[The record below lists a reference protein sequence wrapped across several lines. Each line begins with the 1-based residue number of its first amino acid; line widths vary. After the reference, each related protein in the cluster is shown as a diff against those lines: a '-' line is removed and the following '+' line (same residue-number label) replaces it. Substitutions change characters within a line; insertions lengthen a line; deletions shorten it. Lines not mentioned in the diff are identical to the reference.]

1 MSALTGEPLFEL
13 WCWCHIHSTLA
24 MTVKE
29 GGVGTVAQQQGTHL
43 HPVLRGGLMERRELP
58 EVHGI
63 HTGTMLQGETCCLV
77 GYLNFVFNIIIQLKP
92 SVLRKLLKMILALVS
107 KPWIILP
114 KPSLNMRE
122 SIMMMTYFEQKL
134 CDLKVAIGTSIM
146 KRNKAAAESG
156 IRIKKP
162 IQVHVFVMTAC
173 LTLCPWRERQP
184 RVGGGAEQCG
194 LGCSRQPGGAVWTA
208 REESLLT
215 VERRWSLRLVLPKVR
230 VTDEGQKQC
239 AAVGR

>member
-1 MSALTGEPLFEL
+1 MAFTQAP
-13 WCWCHIHSTLA
+13 CC
-24 MTVKE
+24 
-29 GGVGTVAQQQGTHL
+29 
-43 HPVLRGGLMERRELP
+43 R
-58 EVHGI
+58 
-63 HTGTMLQGETCCLV
+63 GETCCLV
-77 GYLNFVFNIIIQLKP
+77 GYLNFVYNTITQLKP

-107 KPWIILP
+107 KPWIILT

-122 SIMMMTYFEQKL
+122 SIMMMMMLTYFEQKL

-146 KRNKAAAESG
+146 KRNKAAAEQR
-156 IRIKKP
+156 IRNKKP

-173 LTLCPWRERQP
+173 LTLCPWHEHQP

-208 REESLLT
+208 REKSLLT
-215 VERRWSLRLVLPKVR
+215 VERRWLPRRGCLVEVR
-230 VTDEGQKQC
+230 VTGEGQKQC